1 MKKIKTNSFFVTIYE
16 LKNKKIIKRKKRNGL
31 HAYPRTLTLKDIN
44 KILKQT
50 SVNFPKLYL
59 NGINNVYEEFI
70 YSKVD
75 IETLPNSKIMDNVI
89 ECITNLYQVNC
100 NKNIL
105 WDSNSEFL
113 RFQINNLKNV
123 LKEKNLKDINVYLTE
138 IDRLYMEVDNNR
150 KMCFIHG
157 DIHRENMIINDKFYL
172 IDWELATY
180 GDLAYELAMH
190 FILMEYSDEEK
201 EIFINKLC
209 NNIPI
214 NIKTLKHDIEIYTN
228 FEKYRKNILKEIK
241 RK

>member
-16 LKNKKIIKRKKRNGL
+16 LKNIKIVKRKKRKGL
-31 HAYPRTLTLKDIN
+31 HAYPRTLTLKAIN

-50 SVNFPKLYL
+50 SINFPKMYL

-70 YSKVD
+70 DSKID
-75 IETLPNSKIMDNVI
+75 IETVSNSKIMDNVI
-89 ECITNLYQVNC
+89 ECITNLYQINC

-113 RFQINNLKNV
+113 KFQINNLKNV

-150 KMCFIHG
+150 KQCFIHG
-157 DIHRENMIINDKFYL
+157 DIHKKNMIINDKFYL

-190 FILMEYSDEEK
+190 FILMEYSDDEK
-201 EIFINKLC
+201 EIFMNRLC
-209 NNIPI
+209 DNISI
-214 NIKTLKHDIEIYTN
+214 NIKTLKNDIEIYTN
-228 FEKYRKNILKEIK
+228 FEKYRKYILKEIK
-241 RK
+241 

>member
-16 LKNKKIIKRKKRNGL
+16 IKNKKIIKRKKRNGL
-31 HAYPRTLTLKDIN
+31 HAYPRTLRLKDIN
-44 KILKQT
+44 KTLKQT
-50 SVNFPKLYL
+50 AVNFPKIYL

-70 YSKVD
+70 DSKTD
-75 IETLPNSKIMDNVI
+75 IETLSNSEIIDNVV
-89 ECITNLYQVNC
+89 ECITNLYQVNY

-123 LKEKNLKDINVYLTE
+123 LKEKNLKDIDVYLSE
-138 IDRLYMEVDNNR
+138 IDRLYMDVDNNR

-157 DIHRENMIINDKFYL
+157 DIHKENIIINNKFYL

-190 FILMEYSDEEK
+190 FILMEYSDKEK

-209 NNIPI
+209 NNITI
-214 NIKTLKHDIEIYTN
+214 NIETLKHDIEIYIN
-228 FEKYRKNILKEIK
+228 FEKYRKYILKEVK
-241 RK
+241 R

>member
-16 LKNKKIIKRKKRNGL
+16 IKNKKFIMRKKRNGL
-31 HAYPRTLTLKDIN
+31 HAYPRTMKLKDIN

-50 SVNFPKLYL
+50 SINYPRIYL

-70 YSKVD
+70 D
-75 IETLPNSKIMDNVI
+75 SKIDMKTLSNSEVMNNVI
-89 ECITNLYQVNC
+89 KCISILYQVTD
-100 NKNIL
+100 NKNTL

-123 LKEKNLKDINVYLTE
+123 LKEKKLKTIDTYLDD
-138 IDRLYMEVDNNR
+138 IDRLYTQVDNNR
-150 KMCFIHG
+150 KLCFIHC
-157 DIHRENMIINDKFYL
+157 DIHRKNMIINDKFYL

-190 FILMEYSDEEK
+190 FILMEYNDKEK
-201 EIFINKLC
+201 EIFLNKLC
-209 NNIPI
+209 DNISI
-214 NIKTLKHDIEIYTN
+214 NIETLKHDINTYTN

-241 RK
+241 E

>member
-1 MKKIKTNSFFVTIYE
+1 M
-16 LKNKKIIKRKKRNGL
+16 
-31 HAYPRTLTLKDIN
+31 TLKDIN

-59 NGINNVYEEFI
+59 NGINHVYEEFI
-70 YSKVD
+70 YSNVD
-75 IETLPNSKIMDNVI
+75 IETLSNSKIMDNVI
-89 ECITNLYQVNC
+89 ECITNLYQVNY

-105 WDSNSEFL
+105 WDSNSKFL

-180 GDLAYELAMH
+180 GDLAYELARH
-190 FILMEYSDEEK
+190 FILMEYSYEEK
-201 EIFINKLC
+201 
-209 NNIPI
+209 
-214 NIKTLKHDIEIYTN
+214 
-228 FEKYRKNILKEIK
+228 
-241 RK
+241 

>member
-1 MKKIKTNSFFVTIYE
+1 MKRIKTNSFFVTIYE
-16 LKNKKIIKRKKRNGL
+16 FKNKKIIKRKKRNGL

-50 SVNFPKLYL
+50 SVNFPKIYL
-59 NGINNVYEEFI
+59 NGINNIYEEFI
-70 YSKVD
+70 DSNID
-75 IETLPNSKIMDNVI
+75 IKELSNLKIMDNVI
-89 ECITNLYQVNC
+89 EYIIKLYQVDC
-100 NKNIL
+100 NKNFC
-105 WDSNSEFL
+105 WNSNSEFL

-123 LKEKNLKDINVYLTE
+123 LKEKNLKDIDVYLTE
-138 IDRLYMEVDNNR
+138 IDKLYIEVDNNR

-157 DIHRENMIINDKFYL
+157 DIHKENMIINDKFYL

-209 NNIPI
+209 NKLSVNSE
-214 NIKTLKHDIEIYTN
+214 NLKNDIDIYTN
-228 FEKYRKNILKEIK
+228 FEKYRKYILKKIK

>member
-59 NGINNVYEEFI
+59 NGINHVYEEFI
-70 YSKVD
+70 YSNVD
-75 IETLPNSKIMDNVI
+75 IETLSNSKIMDNVI
-89 ECITNLYQVNC
+89 ECITNLYQVNY

-105 WDSNSEFL
+105 WDSNSKFL

-180 GDLAYELAMH
+180 GDLAYELARH
-190 FILMEYSDEEK
+190 FILMEYSYEEK
-201 EIFINKLC
+201 EIFINRLC
-209 NNIPI
+209 DNISV
-214 NIKTLKHDIEIYTN
+214 NIETLKNDIEIYTN
-228 FEKYRKNILKEIK
+228 FEKYRKHILKEIK
-241 RK
+241 R